1 MSYLQTNIGD
11 LKNELKKLQETT
23 NVKIVRLQNLLEKTS
38 SSNFNKLS
46 YANQYY
52 YKKELADTGKFI
64 RNYIRESCTKLD
76 NSAFKILHDCS
87 FNHYA
92 EQELYKKVKIE
103 SVQDVEPK
111 DIPFDIFKEIM
122 KDGGIDQ
129 EYKNT
134 LIKERGD
141 KRYKIK
147 EVKK

>member
-1 MSYLQTNIGD
+1 MC
-11 LKNELKKLQETT
+11 
-23 NVKIVRLQNLLEKTS
+23 
-38 SSNFNKLS
+38 
-46 YANQYY
+46 
-52 YKKELADTGKFI
+52 I
-64 RNYIRESCTKLD
+64 RDS
-76 NSAFKILHDCS
+76 CS

-103 SVQDVEPK
+103 SVQDLEPK

>member
-1 MSYLQTNIGD
+1 MSYLQTNIGN
-11 LKNELKKLQETT
+11 LKNELKELQKTT
-23 NVKIVRLQNLLEKTS
+23 NAQIERLQNLLEKTS
-38 SSNFNKLS
+38 SSNFNKLT
-46 YANQYY
+46 YADQYH

-64 RNYIRESCTKLD
+64 RNYIRESCSKLD

-87 FNHYA
+87 FGYYA

-111 DIPFDIFKEIM
+111 DIPFDIFKEII
-122 KDGGIDQ
+122 KNQGIDQ

-147 EVKK
+147 EVNK